1 MHKPYLIEGLKFDM
15 RVYVLV
21 AGVDPLRLYI
31 YYEGL
36 TRFATERYEAPTK

>member
-1 MHKPYLIEGLKFDM
+1 MHRPYLIEGLKFDM

-31 YYEGL
+31 YHEGL
-36 TRFATERYEAPTK
+36 TRFAT